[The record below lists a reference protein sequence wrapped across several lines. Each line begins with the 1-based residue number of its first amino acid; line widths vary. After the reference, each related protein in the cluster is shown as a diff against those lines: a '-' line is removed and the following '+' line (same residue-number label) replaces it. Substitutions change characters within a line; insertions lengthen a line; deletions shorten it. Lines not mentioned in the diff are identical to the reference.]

1 MPSATDPVVW
11 EFEAIGAPWRLD
23 VHPGRESA
31 GGTDADRV
39 AVDERI
45 AQFDRDWSRF
55 RDDSRIAAIARTPG
69 QHSLAADA
77 GPLMRHLRELYEV
90 TNGRVNPLVGR
101 SLEQLGYD
109 ATYRL
114 TPAGDPIAAPAWDD
128 AIALTKDGGDG
139 ALALDTASPVVL
151 DVGAAGKGYLV
162 DLVAELLLERGAA
175 GAVVDGSGDLRAAG
189 EASIRVGLENPANS
203 ELVVGVVELAAGRAL
218 AASAP
223 NRRAWGPGLHH
234 LVDAMTG
241 RPLAL
246 DVIATWAVADSALV
260 ADGAATA
267 LFLGEPT
274 EIAER
279 LGVEYVRMHADGRLE
294 ASPGWEGELFR

>member
-1 MPSATDPVVW
+1 MPLAADPVVW

-23 VHPGRESA
+23 VHPGRDGA
-31 GGTDADRV
+31 GATVADRA

-45 AQFDRDWSRF
+45 AVFDRDWSRF

-69 QHSLAADA
+69 RHRLAADA
-77 GPLMRHLRELYEV
+77 GPLMRHLRDLYEV
-90 TNGRVNPLVGR
+90 TAGRVNPLVGR

-109 ATYRL
+109 ASYRL
-114 TPAGDPIAAPAWDD
+114 TPTGDPIVAPAWDD
-128 AIALTKDGGDG
+128 AISLVTDTDGTLAGD
-139 ALALDTASPVVL
+139 AASPVVL

-162 DLVAELLLERGAA
+162 DIVADLLIDRGAF
-175 GAVVDGSGDLRAAG
+175 GAVVDGSGDLRAVGA
-189 EASIRVGLENPANS
+189 ASIRVGLENPANP

-223 NRRAWGPGLHH
+223 NRRAWGAGLHH

-267 LFLGEPT
+267 LFLGEPRA
-274 EIAER
+274 IAER